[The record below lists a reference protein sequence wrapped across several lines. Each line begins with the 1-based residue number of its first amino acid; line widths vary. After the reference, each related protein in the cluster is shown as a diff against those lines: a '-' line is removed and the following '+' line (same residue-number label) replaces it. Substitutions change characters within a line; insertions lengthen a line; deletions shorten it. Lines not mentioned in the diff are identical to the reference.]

1 MKKYYSDLDLK
12 SLAIECGL
20 DFAHYTYVP
29 GMCSC
34 CFGPLHFSGCYWVNG
49 SEGRKRAENTGN
61 YTYILFKNAENGSGV
76 VSDSDLI
83 ENDTHIRYRVNN
95 KDQLLRVCKHLQKQL
110 GDDYEIVIPD
120 DFSYCIEIKYLG

>member
-20 DFAHYTYVP
+20 DFAHYTYEP

-34 CFGPLHFSGCYWVNG
+34 CFGPLRFSDCYWVNG
-49 SEGRKRAENTGN
+49 SKGRKRAENIGN

-83 ENDTHIRYRVNN
+83 ENDTYIGYRVNN
-95 KDQLLRVCKHLQKQL
+95 KNQLLKVCEHLQKQL
-110 GDDYEIVIPD
+110 GNDYEIVIPD